1 MHDAKFIHQFRKEPL
16 KNIFSEPIRKNILIR
31 KIIEGQNRL
40 LPSTIS
46 MYFTFAWKSLNCLG
60 E

>member
-1 MHDAKFIHQFRKEPL
+1 MHDAKFIHQFLKEPL
-16 KNIFSEPIRKNILIR
+16 KNIFSEPIRKKILIR

-40 LPSTIS
+40 LPLTIS

>member
-1 MHDAKFIHQFRKEPL
+1 MHDAKFIHQFLKEPL
-16 KNIFSEPIRKNILIR
+16 KNICSEPIRKKILIR

-46 MYFTFAWKSLNCLG
+46 KIGRAHV
-60 E
+60 

>member
-1 MHDAKFIHQFRKEPL
+1 MMRNLYINFE
-16 KNIFSEPIRKNILIR
+16 KNLSKTFVQNLSEKKILIR

-46 MYFTFAWKSLNCLG
+46 MYFTFAWKSPNCLG